1 MELTSKETDL
11 AKFWEIWVSG
21 ASVNLCSLFVL
32 SWTLY
37 FQQLRVDFVVCSAI
51 CFELRFVFARTH
63 ARFVNKACAYTQLF
77 MKTKLS
83 QTKFSVGKIKELN

>member
-21 ASVNLCSLFVL
+21 ASVNLCSLLVL

-37 FQQLRVDFVVCSAI
+37 FELLRVDFV
-51 CFELRFVFARTH
+51 L
-63 ARFVNKACAYTQLF
+63 LF
-77 MKTKLS
+77 CNL
-83 QTKFSVGKIKELN
+83 F